1 MAQTINTIFK
11 RYANLVP
18 GAENIPVLSEGQRAV
33 VVGTFA
39 SATMNVGQA
48 VRILMLTSPDRSWV
62 RAVAAEAGVSESRI
76 NQHVGIWGLLD
87 MAGLGA
93 GADTDLYLAAQRWYF
108 AGDRS
113 SRQALANEIGTMGDR
128 DAARVRFHT
137 EATTAHV
144 TKQAAKRDAAKQ
156 GARPEGHKGGKG
168 KQEQEQGGTT
178 LTKQE
183 QESATV
189 KVKHPLAQFAAHLSD
204 ATEALKGYTPSEA
217 EQERIVEDL
226 AKFVDAIHALVG
238 ITADVVEPAAA

>member
-1 MAQTINTIFK
+1 MAQTIQTIFK

-48 VRILMLTSPDRSWV
+48 VRVLMLTSPDRSWV

-128 DAARVRFHT
+128 EAARVRFHT

-144 TKQAAKRDAAKQ
+144 TKQAAKRDAKKQ
-156 GARPEGHKGGKG
+156 GARPDGHKGSKG
-168 KQEQEQGGTT
+168 KEEQGGTT
-178 LTKQE
+178 LTKEE
-183 QESATV
+183 QERASV
-189 KVKHPLAQFAAHLSD
+189 KVKHPLAQFAAHLAD

-226 AKFVDAIHALVG
+226 AKFVDAIHALAG
-238 ITADVVEPAAA
+238 ITADAEEPVAA